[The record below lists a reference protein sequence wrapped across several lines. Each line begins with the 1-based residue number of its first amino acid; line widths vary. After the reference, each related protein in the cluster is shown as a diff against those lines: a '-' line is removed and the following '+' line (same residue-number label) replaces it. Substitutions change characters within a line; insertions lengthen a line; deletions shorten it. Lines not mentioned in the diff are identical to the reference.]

1 MLIYGNL
8 FSHPSAVGAKVLFSF
23 PFCSRRSSKP
33 ETNDELQAV
42 ERQVEKYRD
51 VLQSISKKVSP
62 ANAISGQDPIARD
75 KRMRKTHEWQLG
87 LEMDESAK
95 KLPDGLFKKILD
107 YCGEWKAKRK
117 KKKLF
122 PIRNNELGEIRRWR
136 HKF

>member
-1 MLIYGNL
+1 M
-8 FSHPSAVGAKVLFSF
+8 
-23 PFCSRRSSKP
+23 
-33 ETNDELQAV
+33 
-42 ERQVEKYRD
+42 EKYRD

-122 PIRNNELGEIRRWR
+122 PIRNNELGEIRR
-136 HKF
+136 